1 VRGNRPTIEHV
12 FYDHAGSSRMRR
24 EENENVQA
32 DTLVEQEETVDAEA
46 PAAPVQQEV
55 APVAQAEQAAQPSK
69 AEAAKPAEPAV
80 DAQPAAKPAESAAK
94 SEDAEAKPAKRP
106 KSTAK
111 KTRTVE
117 LTLTVTG
124 TADGEWQADLVH
136 GTKRVV
142 QGLSISAAA
151 VSRAA
156 KELHDDIAGG
166 IDEVI
171 EAARA
176 QHRTRMEELEAELAR
191 VKAALAELSD

>member
-1 VRGNRPTIEHV
+1 
-12 FYDHAGSSRMRR
+12 M
-24 EENENVQA
+24 
-32 DTLVEQEETVDAEA
+32 
-46 PAAPVQQEV
+46 
-55 APVAQAEQAAQPSK
+55 
-69 AEAAKPAEPAV
+69 AKPEAKPEAK
-80 DAQPAAKPAESAAK
+80 PAAKPRA
-94 SEDAEAKPAKRP
+94 P

-151 VSRAA
+151 VSKAA
-156 KELHDDIAGG
+156 KELHEDIAGG

-176 QHRTRMEELEAELAR
+176 QHRTRMEELEAELAK
-191 VKAALAELSD
+191 VKAALAELSE

>member
-1 VRGNRPTIEHV
+1 
-12 FYDHAGSSRMRR
+12 M
-24 EENENVQA
+24 QA
-32 DTLVEQEETVDAEA
+32 DTLAEQEVKVDAEA
-46 PAAPVQQEV
+46 PAAAPVQEEV
-55 APVAQAEQAAQPSK
+55 AAVPQEQPRVEEQPKAQ
-69 AEAAKPAEPAV
+69 EPKTQEPKT
-80 DAQPAAKPAESAAK
+80 DE
-94 SEDAEAKPAKRP
+94 AEAKPAKRP

-151 VSRAA
+151 VARAA
-156 KELHDDIAGG
+156 KELHEDIAGG
-166 IDEVI
+166 IEEVI
-171 EAARA
+171 ETARA

-191 VKAALAELSD
+191 VKAALAELSDD

>member
-1 VRGNRPTIEHV
+1 M

-24 EENENVQA
+24 EDNENVQA

-55 APVAQAEQAAQPSK
+55 APVAQAEQAEQ
-69 AEAAKPAEPAV
+69 PAE
-80 DAQPAAKPAESAAK
+80 
-94 SEDAEAKPAKRP
+94 AEAKPVKRP

-142 QGLSISAAA
+142 QGLAISAAA

-171 EAARA
+171 ETARA
-176 QHRTRMEELEAELAR
+176 QHRTRMEELEAELAK

>member
-1 VRGNRPTIEHV
+1 MITPGR
-12 FYDHAGSSRMRR
+12 AGCAERKT
-24 EENENVQA
+24 ENVQA

-55 APVAQAEQAAQPSK
+55 APVAEQVEQAATP
-69 AEAAKPAEPAV
+69 EAKPAE
-80 DAQPAAKPAESAAK
+80 
-94 SEDAEAKPAKRP
+94 AEAKPAKRP

-171 EAARA
+171 EAARD

>member
-1 VRGNRPTIEHV
+1 MQRG
-12 FYDHAGSSRMRR
+12 
-24 EENENVQA
+24 NENVQA

-55 APVAQAEQAAQPSK
+55 APVAEQSDERSAEP
-69 AEAAKPAEPAV
+69 AAKPAEPA
-80 DAQPAAKPAESAAK
+80 AKPAEAQAK
-94 SEDAEAKPAKRP
+94 SAEPEAKPVKRP

-142 QGLSISAAA
+142 QGLAISAAA

-156 KELHDDIAGG
+156 KELHEDIAGG
-166 IDEVI
+166 IDEVV

-176 QHRTRMEELEAELAR
+176 QHRTRMEELEAELAK
-191 VKAALAELSD
+191 VKAALAELND

>member
-1 VRGNRPTIEHV
+1 
-12 FYDHAGSSRMRR
+12 M
-24 EENENVQA
+24 QA

-55 APVAQAEQAAQPSK
+55 APVAQAEQPSK
-69 AEAAKPAEPAV
+69 AEATEPEAKPADVETR
-80 DAQPAAKPAESAAK
+80 SA
-94 SEDAEAKPAKRP
+94 DAEAKPAKRP

-142 QGLSISAAA
+142 QGLPISAAA

-176 QHRTRMEELEAELAR
+176 QHRTRMEELEAELAK

>member
-1 VRGNRPTIEHV
+1 
-12 FYDHAGSSRMRR
+12 M
-24 EENENVQA
+24 A
-32 DTLVEQEETVDAEA
+32 DTLVEQDDQVDAEA
-46 PAAPVQQEV
+46 PAAPVQDEKPEV
-55 APVAQAEQAAQPSK
+55 A
-69 AEAAKPAEPAV
+69 AEPAV
-80 DAQPAAKPAESAAK
+80 KPEP
-94 SEDAEAKPAKRP
+94 EAKPAAKRA
-106 KSTAK
+106 KSTVK

-142 QGLSISAAA
+142 TGLSVAAAA

-156 KELHDDIAGG
+156 KELHEDIAGG

-171 EAARA
+171 EAARS
-176 QHRTRMEELEAELAR
+176 QHRTRMEELEAELAK